1 MPPSLDG
8 VAFLVSNRYM
18 KDLLLSRWVLLLGIF
33 LGCATLTEKP
43 RLVPPTVTE
52 DSSLPA
58 QNLMVKGQPLRVH
71 VKTFGNPADPV
82 FFVMPGSLS
91 DLRVYQIFA
100 SFQNSLFVVLWDQAG
115 QGLSERVPASRLDF
129 DHMVEEIRAMKQVY
143 SPSQPVRLL
152 GHSWSAVFAGLY
164 AARYPADVSHLIL
177 LEPIGFYSEAM
188 KGDQAQINLFT
199 VGYLDMAWSGGKGA
213 AVDHD
218 SLDFQTLSMLRSKV
232 RNFFKD
238 IDNLPE
244 WPVWR
249 VGGLALMTWEAL
261 LLKNGVW
268 DYDFR
273 PGLNQFGGAVLLVGS
288 EYSPIGAS
296 FQTQW
301 NKPLFPAATPPAQV
315 YKLEDSGHR
324 MLTENWAD
332 LETAIKTFL
341 GVP

>member
-1 MPPSLDG
+1 MSKYHLAIFM
-8 VAFLVSNRYM
+8 VVSFLACS
-18 KDLLLSRWVLLLGIF
+18 
-33 LGCATLTEKP
+33 TLTDKP

-52 DSSLPA
+52 DPSLPA
-58 QNLMVKGQPLRVH
+58 RNLVVKGKDLRVH
-71 VKTFGNPADPV
+71 VKTFGNPANPV

-100 SFQNSLFVVLWDQAG
+100 SFQSAYYVVLWDQAG
-115 QGLSERVPASRLDF
+115 QGLSERVPAQRLDF
-129 DHMVEEIRAMKQVY
+129 DHMVEEIRAMKQAY
-143 SPSQPVRLL
+143 SPAQPITLL

-164 AARYPADVSHLIL
+164 VARYPADVSHLIL

-188 KGDQAQINLFT
+188 KEDQAQVNLFT
-199 VGYLDMAWSGGKGA
+199 VGYLDMAWTGGNGA

-218 SLDFQTLSMLRSKV
+218 SLDFRTLSMLRSKV

-261 LLKNGVW
+261 LLKNGAW

-273 PGLNQFGGAVLLVGS
+273 PGLDQFSGAVLLVGS
-288 EYSPIGAS
+288 EYSPIGSS
-296 FQTQW
+296 FQSRW
-301 NKPLFPAATPPAQV
+301 NQPLFPMASPPAQV
-315 YKLEDSGHR
+315 YTLLNSGHR
-324 MLTENWAD
+324 MLTENWTS
-332 LETAIKTFL
+332 LESAIKTFL
-341 GVP
+341 GIP